1 MIALLLAVL
10 LQQQSPPPDV
20 NTTVDRDRVTVG
32 EELTF
37 TVRVSGTSVDP
48 VEIGLPPLKG
58 LDVVARAEQTEV
70 NPGAAISRVTVIA
83 FRLRATKPG
92 TYRLGPIQVRQ
103 GANYVQADAP
113 TVVVEPST
121 GGGVA
126 AGLNP
131 KVRAILQ
138 RAPPPRLNGGAG
150 LSLVLSSDE
159 VTVGE
164 QVDLLTVAW
173 IPRRLRLEM
182 RRPPTLDPPQVQ
194 GVWSYPQPAPSG
206 ISASRLLGGEW
217 YDLFAVHQLIFPISP
232 GSVTIT
238 PATLRY
244 SVPVAFQ
251 FFSQEENHTVTTDLR
266 RLVVKEVPPPAPAE
280 FTGAVARALS
290 VTREFNPDT
299 ARVGEPVRFTIT
311 LKGEGNVALW
321 PAPPVRWPA
330 GVRVYPDQ
338 VSDQTGLTD
347 GRLTGEKHF
356 HYLVV
361 ADSSGRLIVPA
372 LRYGYFNPGS
382 DKYEVASTGADV
394 LPVQPGAEAA
404 LSRVSPP
411 PLLVGS
417 RIPPAWRLV
426 HGLPLWAV
434 ILLLLLPPAGAVV
447 SVVLGRHRKTVLVTP
462 GRVDALPAAE
472 KQLIMALAPLVPDP
486 SELDGPELSRA
497 LRAAG
502 VAEADIGEIVELRQR
517 IQQARFGGDGGLKRH
532 ALVEQATR
540 MATRLAGDGAASRR
554 RPGLHPLLPLLLL
567 FVLPLRESAGQAPAP
582 EELYLAGALR
592 AAALSFADKAAREPA
607 SPALWYNLGATWF
620 RLGDDANAAAAW
632 RHGLRLAPR
641 NRQLRQAIQLV
652 PPPTDGSGNWLAV
665 SPVTPEEL
673 AVLAVI
679 CWLVGWAGIA
689 IERRFRGRWLLVLG
703 AAIIVGGAGEIVEIR
718 EARPLGIVVADA
730 NLTLSPHER
739 APVVTGAARGN
750 AVRIERQES
759 GWLLVQDAA
768 GHTGW
773 LPAARVARL

>member
-1 MIALLLAVL
+1 VIALLLAVL
-10 LQQQSPPPDV
+10 LQQPPSPDV
-20 NTTVDRDRVTVG
+20 NTTVDRDRITVG

-37 TVRVSGTSVDP
+37 TVRVSGNSTDA
-48 VEIGLPPLKG
+48 VEVGLPPLRG
-58 LDVVARAEQTEV
+58 LELVARAEQTEV

-83 FRLRATKPG
+83 LRLRAIKPG

-103 GANYVQADAP
+103 GATYVQADAP
-113 TVVVEPST
+113 TVVVDPSS
-121 GGGVA
+121 GAGVA

-131 KVRAILQ
+131 RIRSILEK
-138 RAPPPRLNGGAG
+138 APPPKLNGGAG
-150 LSLVLSSDE
+150 LSIVLSSDA

-217 YDLFAVHQLIFPISP
+217 YDLFAVHQLIFPIAP

-266 RLVVKEVPPPAPAE
+266 RLVVNDVPPPSPAE

-290 VTREFNPDT
+290 VTREFDPDT
-299 ARVGEPVRFTIT
+299 ARVGEPVRFTVT

-321 PAPPVRWPA
+321 PAPPVRWPV

-338 VSDQTGLTD
+338 VNDQTGLTD

-356 HYLVV
+356 HYLVI
-361 ADSSGRLIVPA
+361 ADSSGRLIVPP
-372 LRYGYFNPGS
+372 LQYGFFNPGT
-382 DKYEVASTGADV
+382 DKYDVAVAPAQV
-394 LPVQPGAEAA
+394 LPVRPGEEAA

-417 RIPPAWRLV
+417 RISPAWSLV
-426 HGLPLWAV
+426 HRLPLWAA
-434 ILLLLLPPAGAVV
+434 LLLILAPPAAATV
-447 SVVLGRHRKTVLVTP
+447 SLVLGRRRIAVP
-462 GRVDALPAAE
+462 AAPERVDALPAAE
-472 KQLIMALAPLVPDP
+472 QQLILALAPLVPDP
-486 SELDGPELSRA
+486 AELDGPALTRA
-497 LRAAG
+497 LRTAG
-502 VAEADIGEIVELRQR
+502 VAEVDVREIVELRQR

-540 MATRLAGDGAASRR
+540 LTARLAGDGAASRR
-554 RPGLHPLLPLLLL
+554 RPGLHPLLPLVLALM
-567 FVLPLRESAGQAPAP
+567 LPLASLAGQAPAP
-582 EELYLAGALR
+582 EDLYQAGALR
-592 AAALSFADKAAREPA
+592 AAILGFAARAEAEPA
-607 SPALWYNLGATWF
+607 SPAHWYNLGATWF

-632 RHGLRLAPR
+632 RRGLRLAPR

-652 PPPTDGSGNWLAV
+652 PPPTDGSAGWLAIA
-665 SPVTPEEL
+665 PVTPEEL
-673 AVLAVI
+673 AVLALA
-679 CWLVGWAGIA
+679 CWLVGWVGVGV
-689 IERRFRGRWLLVLG
+689 ERRWRARWLAVLG
-703 AAIIVGGAGEIVEIR
+703 AGVIAAAGAVTVHLR
-718 EARPLGIVVADA
+718 ESRPLGIIVADA
-730 NLTLSPHER
+730 SVTISPHER
-739 APVVTGAARGN
+739 APVVTAAARGN
-750 AVRIERQES
+750 AVRIEREEG
-759 GWLLVQDAA
+759 GWVLVLDAA
-768 GHTGW
+768 GHSGW

>member
-1 MIALLLAVL
+1 VIALFLAVL
-10 LQQQSPPPDV
+10 LQQPPPPDV
-20 NTTVDRDRVTVG
+20 STTVDRDHITVG

-37 TVRVSGTSVDP
+37 TVRVSGNSSDA
-48 VEIGLPPLKG
+48 VEVGLPPLRG
-58 LDVVARAEQTEV
+58 LELVARAEQTEV

-83 FRLRATKPG
+83 LRLHATKPG
-92 TYRLGPIQVRQ
+92 TYHLGPIQVRQ

-113 TVVVEPST
+113 TIVVDPST

-126 AGLNP
+126 ASLNP
-131 KVRAILQ
+131 RVRGILA

-150 LSLVLSSDE
+150 LSIVLSSDV

-217 YDLFAVHQLIFPISP
+217 YDLFAVHQLIFPIAP
-232 GSVTIT
+232 GAVTIT
-238 PATLRY
+238 PANLRY

-266 RLVVKEVPPPAPAE
+266 RLVVKDVPPPSPAE
-280 FTGAVARALS
+280 FTGAVAPALS
-290 VTREFNPDT
+290 VSRDFEPDT
-299 ARVGEPVRFTIT
+299 ARVGEAVRFTVT

-321 PAPPVRWPA
+321 PAPPVRWPV

-338 VSDQTGLTD
+338 VNDETRLTD

-356 HYLVV
+356 HYLVI

-372 LRYGYFNPGS
+372 LQYGYFNPADGR
-382 DKYEVASTGADV
+382 YETAVTPAQL
-394 LPVQPGAEAA
+394 LPVRPGDEAA

-417 RIPPAWRLV
+417 RISPAWRLV
-426 HGLPLWAV
+426 HGLPPWAV
-434 ILLLLLPPAGAVV
+434 LLLVLFPPAAATA
-447 SVVLGRHRKTVLVTP
+447 SLVLGRRKIAAP
-462 GRVDALPAAE
+462 AAPERVDALPAAE
-472 KQLIMALAPLVPDP
+472 QQLILALAPLVPDP
-486 SELDGPELSRA
+486 SELDGPALTRA
-497 LRAAG
+497 LRTAG
-502 VAEADIGEIVELRQR
+502 VAEADVREIVELRQR

-540 MATRLAGDGAASRR
+540 LSARLAGDGAASRR
-554 RPGLHPLLPLLLL
+554 RPGLHPLIPLMLALLLPFARL
-567 FVLPLRESAGQAPAP
+567 AGQAPAP
-582 EELYLAGALR
+582 EELYQAGALR
-592 AAALSFADKAAREPA
+592 AAILGFAARAAAEPA
-607 SPALWYNLGATWF
+607 SPADWYNLGATWF

-652 PPPTDGSGNWLAV
+652 PPPTDGSVGWLAI
-665 SPVTPEEL
+665 PLVTPEEL
-673 AVLAVI
+673 AVIALA
-679 CWLVGWAGIA
+679 CWLAGWIGIGV
-689 IERRFRGRWLLVLG
+689 ERRWRGRWLVVLAVGVVAAVG
-703 AAIIVGGAGEIVEIR
+703 AATVEKRESHPIGII
-718 EARPLGIVVADA
+718 VADA
-730 NLTLSPHER
+730 SITISPHER
-739 APVVTGAARGN
+739 APVVTAASRGN
-750 AVRIERQES
+750 AVRIEREEG
-759 GWLLVQDAA
+759 GWLLIVDAN
-768 GHTGW
+768 GQTGW